1 MANSQTGM
9 DQEKQVLRMSRLLTA
24 APITAIVY
32 ASGSR
37 IDGVLLG
44 IAAHLTAQR
53 LSLAGLVQIGKPRPG
68 RSRCDMILEDLGSGE
83 QVEISE
89 DRGPLAR
96 GCMLAIPQLK
106 YALELATR
114 SLDGTCDLLVVN
126 KFGKTEA
133 EGGGFRSLIVEA
145 MGREIPI
152 LIAVPAANLESW
164 RHFAD
169 GLCVEAAVDALTGDA
184 AEACRQLQFEISPDA
199 AQASASLTA

>member
-1 MANSQTGM
+1 
-9 DQEKQVLRMSRLLTA
+9 MSRLTTA

-37 IDGVLLG
+37 IDGVLLD
-44 IAAHLTAQR
+44 IAGNLTAQG
-53 LSLAGLVQIGKPRPG
+53 LSLAGLIQRGKTRPG
-68 RSRCDMILEDLGSGE
+68 RSRCDMILEDLGSGS

-96 GCMLAIPQLK
+96 GCMLAIPQLM

-133 EGGGFRSLIVEA
+133 EGGGFRTLIVEA
-145 MGREIPI
+145 MNRDIPI

-164 RHFAD
+164 HHFAQ
-169 GLCVEAAVDALTGDA
+169 GIAVEVA
-184 AEACRQLQFEISPDA
+184 AESLSKDPAVACHQLQLQSNSHAP
-199 AQASASLTA
+199 QAGAPLSA

>member
-1 MANSQTGM
+1 
-9 DQEKQVLRMSRLLTA
+9 MSPLTTA

-37 IDGVLLG
+37 IDGVLLD
-44 IAAHLTAQR
+44 IAGNLTAQG
-53 LSLAGLVQIGKPRPG
+53 LSLAGLVQRGNPRPG

-96 GCMLAIPQLK
+96 GCMLAIPQLM

-114 SLDGTCDLLVVN
+114 SLDGICDLLVVN

-133 EGGGFRSLIVEA
+133 EGGGFRPLIVEA
-145 MGREIPI
+145 MSRGIPI

-164 RHFAD
+164 RHFAQE
-169 GLCVEAAVDALTGDA
+169 LAVEVAVEDLSRDADA
-184 AEACRQLQFEISPDA
+184 ACRQLQFHTIPKVT
-199 AQASASLTA
+199 QAGAPLSA